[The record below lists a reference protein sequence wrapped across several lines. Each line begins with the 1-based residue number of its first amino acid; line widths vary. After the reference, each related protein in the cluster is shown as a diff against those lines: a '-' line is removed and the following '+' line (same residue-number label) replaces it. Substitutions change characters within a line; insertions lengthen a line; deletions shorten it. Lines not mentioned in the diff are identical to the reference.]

1 MKVTLILSALL
12 MGASFSF
19 AADAPKGDKPK
30 MTPEEQF
37 KKLDKNSD
45 GKLSKEEFI
54 GKKEGEAKTKAEA
67 AFTAKDTDKDGSLSL
82 AEFSAHGKK
91 KKSFFD
97 QRLDRFISR
106 IRFVDAAFSCLLT

>member
-1 MKVTLILSALL
+1 MKLTLILSALL

-45 GKLSKEEFI
+45 GKLSKEEFL
-54 GKKEGEAKTKAEA
+54 GKKEGEAKTKAET

-82 AEFSAHGKK
+82 AEFSAQGKK
-91 KKSFFD
+91 KK
-97 QRLDRFISR
+97 
-106 IRFVDAAFSCLLT
+106 